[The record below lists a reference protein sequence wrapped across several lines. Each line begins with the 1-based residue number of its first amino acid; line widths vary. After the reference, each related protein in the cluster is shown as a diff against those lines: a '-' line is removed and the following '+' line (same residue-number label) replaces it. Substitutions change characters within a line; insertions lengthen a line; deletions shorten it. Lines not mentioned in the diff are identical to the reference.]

1 MPEAIRFA
9 TRRRWLAVALLVAL
23 LPAPLAATDYSS
35 NSFILRD
42 PVVTVGGTR
51 STSGT
56 FQYFGSTGQTTAGQ
70 SSNTFIQRAGFL
82 YFPVATASVVTATAG
97 DTSASLSWTA
107 ATAELGYTIS
117 AYEVGQSTVSGS
129 GYGYT
134 NVGNVLSST
143 RSSLTNGTAYY
154 FVVRALDSLGD
165 AIATSTEVTTTPV
178 ASAATTPGDSGSGG
192 GGGAGPILPA
202 QVTRVVLN
210 GTAYPN
216 SPVLV
221 LRDGQLVSTIV
232 AGSDATFTTTLSG
245 LTAGTYQFGVSSEDR
260 DGRRSVLVVVPV
272 TVRAGTTTRVAGL
285 YLPPTIA
292 ADKLEVRQGEELR
305 VLGQSAPGHE
315 VVLVGTRERDEVM
328 LATVTAGA
336 DGMYAYRL
344 DTARLQRGT
353 YRVRSKATFGGVT
366 SGMNSGVS
374 FVVGDTTVVATPQ
387 TGCSLRVDF
396 NQDCRVN
403 IIDFSI
409 LVYWFDQPN
418 PPTRVELSGDGAVD
432 LVDFSVLV
440 YYWTG

>member
-9 TRRRWLAVALLVAL
+9 TRRRWLAVALLIAL

-82 YFPVATASVVTATAG
+82 YFPVVTASVVTATAG
-97 DTSASLSWTA
+97 DASASLSWTA

-165 AIATSTEVTTTPV
+165 AIATSTEVTATPV

-216 SPVLV
+216 SPVSV
-221 LRDGQLVSTIV
+221 LRDGQLIATVV
-232 AGSDATFTTTLSG
+232 AGGDGTFISTVSG
-245 LTAGTYQFGVSSEDR
+245 ISAGTYQFGVWSEDR
-260 DGRRSVLVVVPV
+260 DGRRSVMVTVPV
-272 TVRAGTTTRVAGL
+272 TVKAGTTTRVEGL
-285 YLPPTIA
+285 YIPPTIA
-292 ADKLEVRQGEELR
+292 ADALEVRQGDELR
-305 VLGQSAPGHE
+305 IFGQSAPGHE
-315 VVLVGTRERDEVM
+315 VVLVGTADGAETFV
-328 LATVTAGA
+328 ATVVAGA
-336 DGMYAYRL
+336 NGAY
-344 DTARLQRGT
+344 T
-353 YRVRSKATFGGVT
+353 YVLPTQQLAKGRYSVRSKASHGGVT
-366 SGMNSGVS
+366 SGFNGGVS
-374 FVVGDTTVVATPQ
+374 FTVGDTTVVAPPPQ
-387 TGCSLRVDF
+387 RCDLAADF
-396 NQDCRVN
+396 NGDCRVN
-403 IIDFSI
+403 LIDFSI
-409 LVYWFDQPN
+409 LVYWLDKTD
-418 PPTRVELSGDGAVD
+418 PPAKVDLSGDGRVN
-432 LVDFSVLV
+432 LIDFSILM